1 MLLLAVPEVAA
12 GGLSLAGEGPCERG
26 VSAEEKVGSQDRPRG
41 SDAEPPREG
50 AGSDRNGGG
59 AAGGPSSAGR
69 VLVVDDNEDCRV
81 ALRALLEARGY
92 AVFEASDGA
101 GAVREALRAHP
112 DLILMDLM
120 MPGMD
125 GVEAT
130 RRIRAELGRDG
141 LCIVA
146 VSAMEGAEEAA
157 RAAGFDDCVLKPIDV
172 GDFPDLVAGWLA
184 SG

>member
-1 MLLLAVPEVAA
+1 M
-12 GGLSLAGEGPCERG
+12 
-26 VSAEEKVGSQDRPRG
+26 GSQDRPGG
-41 SDAEPPREG
+41 SEPPPRRGRERDANG
-50 AGSDRNGGG
+50 DASPGS
-59 AAGGPSSAGR
+59 ATAAGR
-69 VLVVDDNEDCRV
+69 VLVVDDNEDCRL

-101 GAVREALRAHP
+101 GAVREARRADP

-130 RRIRAELGRDG
+130 RRIRAEMGRDG

-146 VSAMEGAEEAA
+146 VSAMEGAEEAT
-157 RAAGFDDCVLKPIDV
+157 RTAGFDDCVLKPIDMA
-172 GDFPDLVAGWLA
+172 DFADLVAGWLPR
-184 SG
+184 G